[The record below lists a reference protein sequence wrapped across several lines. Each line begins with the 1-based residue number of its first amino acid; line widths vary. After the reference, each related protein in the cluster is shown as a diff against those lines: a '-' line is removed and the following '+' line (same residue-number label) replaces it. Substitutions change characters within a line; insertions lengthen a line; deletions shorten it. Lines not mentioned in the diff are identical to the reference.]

1 MKAVRLRAHGRVQ
14 GVFFRDSMRAEAER
28 LGVSGWVRNDPDG
41 TVEALVSG
49 EPAAVDA
56 LVAWAHDGPA
66 GARVERLDATDE
78 PLAADAPP
86 SFEVR

>member
-1 MKAVRLRAHGRVQ
+1 MKTVRLRVHGRVQ
-14 GVFFRDSMRAEAER
+14 GVFFRDSMRAQAQR
-28 LGVSGWVRNDPDG
+28 LGVGGWVRNDPDG
-41 TVEALVSG
+41 TVEAVVSG

-66 GARVERLDATDE
+66 GARVERLDAPDE
-78 PLAADAPP
+78 PLAGDAPP